1 MYVQYNP
8 NEMKKNL
15 CGGSAVK
22 NLPANTGNVGLI
34 LALGISPGEEN
45 GNPLQSSCLVDYR
58 PWKLQESYIT

>member
-45 GNPLQSSCLVDYR
+45 GNPLQSSCLGHPMYR
-58 PWKLQESYIT
+58 VAW